1 MELATLSV
9 LQSFKHFPHHMVV
22 PALRR
27 DFPPPMPHVP
37 EVGTCKIE
45 LASTEVLI
53 SPLFISIGAVVWQL
67 VLSALEVVI

>member
-9 LQSFKHFPHHMVV
+9 LQSFPLHMVV

-53 SPLFISIGAVVWQL
+53 SPLFISTGAMVW
-67 VLSALEVVI
+67 

>member
-1 MELATLSV
+1 
-9 LQSFKHFPHHMVV
+9 MVV

-27 DFPPPMPHVP
+27 DFSPPMPHVP

-53 SPLFISIGAVVWQL
+53 SPLFISTGAVVWQL

>member
-1 MELATLSV
+1 
-9 LQSFKHFPHHMVV
+9 
-22 PALRR
+22 
-27 DFPPPMPHVP
+27 MPHVP

-53 SPLFISIGAVVWQL
+53 SPLFISTGAVVWQL